1 MAPTTALV
9 GEVTGASAWQQMSS
23 ICLFVFQSP
32 DEGGNPSS
40 NSCPMN
46 ERVPSPFK
54 SSLSFGA
61 TWGRFTLHSAIFSVL
76 KKRRRESNDR
86 FVFD

>member
-1 MAPTTALV
+1 
-9 GEVTGASAWQQMSS
+9 
-23 ICLFVFQSP
+23 
-32 DEGGNPSS
+32 
-40 NSCPMN
+40 MN

-76 KKRRRESNDR
+76 KKRGRESNEK